1 MRKCTHDCYYDD
13 DSANSGNT
21 GSSNTMLACGV
32 HSSGTSGDHSLQASC
47 SSTDSNG
54 NSCTVTSFYACDS
67 HTHSYP
73 APPPPPTTVLCGNS
87 WTGAGACSYG
97 RVVNS
102 SSTEHQAT
110 CSTHGTYWSCNPTA
124 QAWHGDSHTCRR
136 PGCGA
141 TYTKCTKGNGSC
153 TGGTYTWH
161 Y

>member
-54 NSCTVTSFYACDS
+54 NSCTVTSFYACLHS
-67 HTHSYP
+67 HSYP